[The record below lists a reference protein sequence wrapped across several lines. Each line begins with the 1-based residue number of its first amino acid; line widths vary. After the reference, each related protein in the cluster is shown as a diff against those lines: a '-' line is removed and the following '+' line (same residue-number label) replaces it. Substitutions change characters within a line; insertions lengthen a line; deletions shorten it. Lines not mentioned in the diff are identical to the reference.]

1 MPKGSFRFQYI
12 SAGVLHI
19 ILVKLQ
25 SRTAPQAVS
34 TREEPTTDGT
44 IYCWLSTSAPTA
56 RPGYVMPGGG
66 KKAVF
71 PTMALH
77 DHEKNRVTANEQD
90 RIKKFHQSRGRKYA
104 LHLVHSKR
112 LPSSGQ
118 HDIQFHQSRAVKSSV
133 EASGSR
139 VVTSNIPPSFL
150 PALRLMGLCHLTTCI
165 TRQAILLVEWWEWLT
180 TLY

>member
-1 MPKGSFRFQYI
+1 MLGKNIPLLYFVNNGLTLRTIPASKVSIPRNC
-12 SAGVLHI
+12 
-19 ILVKLQ
+19 LQ
-25 SRTAPQAVS
+25 STVDVRSCGCESNNGLTRTAPQAVS

-118 HDIQFHQSRAVKSSV
+118 HDIQFHQSRADFSSV
-133 EASGSR
+133 KAIQRNVSYSERESK
-139 VVTSNIPPSFL
+139 V
-150 PALRLMGLCHLTTCI
+150 RLG
-165 TRQAILLVEWWEWLT
+165 
-180 TLY
+180 